1 MYIKIN
7 RKDCNFITVTTL
19 FALLVIGNGYLNIN
33 NSFISNIYAQKT
45 QQQQFS
51 ANLTGNEEVPPTNIK
66 SLGNAKFQVNSQN
79 NNTIFSLKV
88 GDLEGIT
95 TAHIH
100 NGTKGVNGPVIVTLF
115 MSHSPSS
122 EDNISLAIK
131 GNITNNNLQ
140 GHLAG
145 KQMNDLI
152 GLMKNGSIYV
162 NVHTEQNPL
171 GAIRGQIVNEMQAK

>member
-7 RKDCNFITVTTL
+7 RRDTNFIIVTTL
-19 FALLVIGNGYLNIN
+19 FALLIIGNGYLNISN
-33 NSFISNIYAQKT
+33 LFISNIYAQK

-51 ANLTGNEEVPPTNIK
+51 ANLTGNEELPPTNIK
-66 SLGNAKFQVNSQN
+66 SLGDAKFQINSQN
-79 NNTIFSLKV
+79 NNIIFSLKV
-88 GDLEGIT
+88 KDLEGIT

-115 MSHSPSS
+115 MSHSPSN

-131 GNITNNNLQ
+131 GNITNINLQ
-140 GHLAG
+140 GPLAG

-152 GLMKNGSIYV
+152 GLMKNGSSYV

-171 GAIRGQIVNEMQAK
+171 GAIRGQIVNGM